1 MGGPKEV
8 YNTWR
13 KLSVSFPIHLNDRC
27 LAGHDPP
34 EVCNEW
40 PLIEKYVDTS
50 STNIITNLIMC
61 DYWYY
66 LHLALFSLCNLT

>member
-13 KLSVSFPIHLNDRC
+13 KLYFSFHIHLNDRC
-27 LAGHDPP
+27 LAGQDPP
-34 EVCNEW
+34 EVCNDR
-40 PLIEKYVDTS
+40 PSIEKYVDTP

-61 DYWYY
+61 DY
-66 LHLALFSLCNLT
+66 